1 MIRISINQD
10 AALSLLPIQKQHYH
24 IAEEQ
29 IHYFDESLE
38 LEVQI
43 SQTIQ

>member
-1 MIRISINQD
+1 MLLSI
-10 AALSLLPIQKQHYH
+10 LLPIQKQHYQK
-24 IAEEQ
+24 ADGK
-29 IHYFDESLE
+29 IHYFDESLQ